1 MPLARIDLAQ
11 GKSPEYRRTIGDVVY
26 EAVVSELKA
35 PEGDRFQVITEHS
48 AGGIIA
54 DPSYLGIKR
63 TSDVVFIQ
71 VTMNAGRTLD
81 QKKSFYKRIVDR
93 LNERLGLRR
102 ENVLINR
109 RSREGELVIRQWHRS
124 VCGALAAPAC
134 GS

>member
-35 PEGDRFQVITEHS
+35 PEGDRFQVITEHP

-63 TSDVVFIQ
+63 TADVVFIQ
-71 VTMNAGRTLD
+71 VTMNAGRTLAAHMSASD
-81 QKKSFYKRIVDR
+81 PKRTSTCGFRITP
-93 LNERLGLRR
+93 L
-102 ENVLINR
+102 
-109 RSREGELVIRQWHRS
+109 SRYD
-124 VCGALAAPAC
+124 AP
-134 GS
+134 